1 MAEGGDDDGDLVLV
15 EQRVEVLHPVHVEGA
30 VKDQQTL
37 AISWAG
43 GEFPVL
49 ILFAICFGFGH
60 DDTTVKPKASRNK
73 AILPPSVRRSGLAEQ
88 LAPLG
93 FHHKD
98 GILSIGVKKMTETKN
113 LSCGDLPPKPL
124 G

>member
-1 MAEGGDDDGDLVLV
+1 M
-15 EQRVEVLHPVHVEGA
+15 
-30 VKDQQTL
+30 
-37 AISWAG
+37 
-43 GEFPVL
+43 L

-60 DDTTVKPKASRNK
+60 DDTTVKPKASRNQ

-98 GILSIGVKKMTETKN
+98 GILSIGMTKMTERQRTCHVA
-113 LSCGDLPPKPL
+113 LLL
-124 G
+124 GSMYIWSLLMLVPVTCVNQIFRNFA